1 MKVKEVLEDL
11 EAQGF
16 NKTRQMKNLFFYV
29 LAIISMASACR
40 GTKQL
45 TKAIAKQDTSQAPI
59 VIASVVDSAKLLR
72 DMYAK
77 VNTNRMDDYTT
88 FSAKIK
94 VTYEAQDGEK
104 NDVKAYIR
112 MHKDSLIWI
121 SLTGSFLDI
130 EGARI
135 LITPDSVKVMNKL
148 KDYYQ
153 LRSIAFL
160 QDMTDIPLDFKGLQ
174 DMIIGNPIFV
184 DTNIVSFKNKGQ
196 ELLILSIG
204 KIFKNLI
211 TLDGNAL
218 MSHSKLDDVDQVFHS
233 RTCDIT
239 LEDYEATINGKYFS
253 TKREIIVT
261 EKSKLD
267 IQLKFKQFS
276 FNEALT
282 YPFNIPKN
290 YKRK

>member
-1 MKVKEVLEDL
+1 
-11 EAQGF
+11 
-16 NKTRQMKNLFFYV
+16 
-29 LAIISMASACR
+29 
-40 GTKQL
+40 
-45 TKAIAKQDTSQAPI
+45 
-59 VIASVVDSAKLLR
+59 
-72 DMYAK
+72 
-77 VNTNRMDDYTT
+77 
-88 FSAKIK
+88 

-112 MHKDSLIWI
+112 MHKDSIIWI

>member
-1 MKVKEVLEDL
+1 
-11 EAQGF
+11 
-16 NKTRQMKNLFFYV
+16 MKNVFFYL
-29 LAIISMASACR
+29 LAIISMAGACR

-45 TKAIAKQDTSQAPI
+45 TKAIAKQDSSLAPI
-59 VIASVVDSAKLLR
+59 VISNVVDSAKLLK

-77 VNTNRMDDYTT
+77 VNANRIDDYTT

-94 VTYEAQDGEK
+94 ATYEAQDGDK

-160 QDMTDIPLDFKGLQ
+160 QDMTDIPLDFQGLQ

-184 DTNIVSFKNKGQ
+184 DTNIVSYKNKGQ

-211 TLDGNAL
+211 TLDGNTL

-239 LEDYEATINGKYFS
+239 LEDYESTINGKYFS

-267 IQLKFKQFS
+267 IQLKYKQFS

>member
-1 MKVKEVLEDL
+1 
-11 EAQGF
+11 
-16 NKTRQMKNLFFYV
+16 
-29 LAIISMASACR
+29 
-40 GTKQL
+40 
-45 TKAIAKQDTSQAPI
+45 
-59 VIASVVDSAKLLR
+59 LLR
-72 DMYAK
+72 EMYGK
-77 VNTNRMDDYTT
+77 VNANRIDDYTT
-88 FSAKIK
+88 FLAKTK
-94 VTYEAQDGEK
+94 VSYEGQDGDK
-104 NDVKAYIR
+104 NDVKAQIR
-112 MHKDSLIWI
+112 MQKDSIIWI

-153 LRSIAFL
+153 FRSIAFL
-160 QDMTDIPLDFKGLQ
+160 QDMTEIPLDFKSLQ
-174 DMIIGNPIFV
+174 DMLIGNPIFV
-184 DTNIVSFKNKGQ
+184 DTNIVSYKNKGQ

-211 TLDGNAL
+211 TLDGNTL

-239 LEDYEATINGKYFS
+239 LEDYEATINGKFFS
-253 TKREIIVT
+253 TKRQIIVT

-267 IQLKFKQFS
+267 IQIKFKQFS